1 MKEACVPD
9 TPHLLVGYQQTPNL
23 EFLQLQV
30 MSRTAKAWV
39 ETPSKMSSVRQRRDV
54 IRNWVVGNG
63 LLSDVPDTHS
73 MSEEEKARV
82 WKTVFEAVEGG
93 ISKLRSGKL
102 DIYKSIN
109 AMVLFME
116 KKGSSGTTISGHT
129 HKIVKLYR
137 YLKLPVD
144 AEDLKE
150 TVRKVDSVSVTD
162 DRNLTRPEIRK
173 TLIHGNPKQK
183 ALVSFLVC
191 TGARLGEA
199 VQVRLR
205 DIDFSKRPVV
215 VYFPARKTKTKRK
228 RFSFISSECVE
239 LLTAHIKNEVIRM
252 KSEWL
257 FPGWVPGT
265 TRTTQADKHISP
277 SSAYLQ
283 IRNVFAL
290 AGLVP
295 PAGQTKN
302 KRAGS
307 KTGAHLEYHPHVLRS
322 TSLEIA
328 KSAGYPTDWAEYI
341 VGHNLGTQESYLPN
355 EDKMA
360 EEWLKRCE
368 KSFCFL
374 HAGTDPADVQAE
386 IKRRIESTKLEMDDF
401 VKEKVEEAFR
411 KYGRPKGKPFDVLTI
426 LQKDEKAYT
435 EAISNGYEEA
445 GRINGS
451 VIMKRKR

>member
-1 MKEACVPD
+1 
-9 TPHLLVGYQQTPNL
+9 
-23 EFLQLQV
+23 
-30 MSRTAKAWV
+30 
-39 ETPSKMSSVRQRRDV
+39 
-54 IRNWVVGNG
+54 
-63 LLSDVPDTHS
+63 
-73 MSEEEKARV
+73 
-82 WKTVFEAVEGG
+82 
-93 ISKLRSGKL
+93 
-102 DIYKSIN
+102 
-109 AMVLFME
+109 
-116 KKGSSGTTISGHT
+116 
-129 HKIVKLYR
+129 
-137 YLKLPVD
+137 
-144 AEDLKE
+144 
-150 TVRKVDSVSVTD
+150 
-162 DRNLTRPEIRK
+162 
-173 TLIHGNPKQK
+173 
-183 ALVSFLVC
+183 
-191 TGARLGEA
+191 
-199 VQVRLR
+199 
-205 DIDFSKRPVV
+205 
-215 VYFPARKTKTKRK
+215 
-228 RFSFISSECVE
+228 
-239 LLTAHIKNEVIRM
+239 
-252 KSEWL
+252 
-257 FPGWVPGT
+257 
-265 TRTTQADKHISP
+265 
-277 SSAYLQ
+277 
-283 IRNVFAL
+283 
-290 AGLVP
+290 VP

>member
-1 MKEACVPD
+1 M
-9 TPHLLVGYQQTPNL
+9 
-23 EFLQLQV
+23 
-30 MSRTAKAWV
+30 
-39 ETPSKMSSVRQRRDV
+39 
-54 IRNWVVGNG
+54 RNWVVGNG

-82 WKTVFEAVEGG
+82 WKTVFEAVDRGV
-93 ISKLRSGKL
+93 STLRSGKL

-109 AMVLFME
+109 AMVLYME
-116 KKGSSGTTISGHT
+116 KRGSSGTTISGHT
-129 HKIVKLYR
+129 HKVVKLYR
-137 YLKLPVD
+137 YLKLPID
-144 AEDLKE
+144 EDDLKE

-162 DRNLTRPEIRK
+162 DRNLTRPEIRR
-173 TLIHGNPKQK
+173 TLIHGNTKQK
-183 ALVSFLVC
+183 ALVSFLVS

-199 VQVRLR
+199 VQVRIR
-205 DIDFSKRPVV
+205 DIDFNKKPAV

-228 RFSFISSECVE
+228 RFSFLSSECVE
-239 LLTAHIKNEVIRM
+239 LLKTQIKDDCIPR

-257 FPGWVPGT
+257 FPGWIPGQE
-265 TRTTQADKHISP
+265 RHSQADKHISP

-283 IRNVFAL
+283 VRNVFAL

-295 PAGQTKN
+295 PVGQHKN
-302 KRAGS
+302 ARAGG
-307 KTGAHLEYHPHVLRS
+307 KTGAHLDYHPHVLRS

-341 VGHNLGTQESYLPN
+341 VGHNLGTQESYLPS

-368 KSFCFL
+368 KNFCFL
-374 HAGTDPADVQAE
+374 HVGTDPADVQAE

-426 LQKDEKAYT
+426 LQKDERAYT